1 MEFFGISLPELI
13 TLIGLAGVCFI
24 VFAETGLFLGFF
36 LPGDSLLFV
45 AGVLA
50 SQGVFSLPTLLGAVF
65 VSALLGNFVGYEF
78 GFHVGEKLF
87 SREDSFFFKKKHAE
101 SARNFYNENGGKT
114 IFLARFMPIVRT
126 FAPIVAGV
134 AKMNRRNFFL
144 YNVLGGF
151 AWVFGLILAGYFL
164 GNAIDVDKYL
174 LPIIL
179 GIIVVSFLPVVHK
192 YWSDKRRAVSNGGN

>member
-13 TLIGLAGVCFI
+13 TVIGLAGVCFI
-24 VFAETGLFLGFF
+24 VFAETGLLLGFF

-50 SQGVFSLPTLLGAVF
+50 SQDIFSLPLLLISVF
-65 VSALLGNFVGYEF
+65 ISALLGNFVGYEF
-78 GFHVGEKLF
+78 GFHIGERLF

-101 SARNFYNENGGKT
+101 SARKFYHQNGGKT

-126 FAPIVAGV
+126 FAPIIAGV
-134 AKMNRRNFFL
+134 AKMNRRSFFFF
-144 YNVLGGF
+144 NVIGGF

-164 GNAIDVDKYL
+164 GTAIDVDKYL
-174 LPIIL
+174 LPIII
-179 GIIVVSFLPVVHK
+179 GIIIVSFLPVVHQ
-192 YWSDKRRAVSNGGN
+192 YWSDRRKAVPAEGN